1 MPWTKHHLLGVS
13 ERKIQEKRPKSCLK
27 YIPCI
32 PIWCLDFKGANPKS
46 DATNVAFEN
55 TGVGSDES
63 NQNASCKVLGF
74 PGVCISSQP
83 KNPPEVP
90 NFGGPF
96 SCWKEVGISRTT
108 NPYP

>member
-1 MPWTKHHLLGVS
+1 MAS
-13 ERKIQEKRPKSCLK
+13 
-27 YIPCI
+27 
-32 PIWCLDFKGANPKS
+32 
-46 DATNVAFEN
+46 EN

-63 NQNASCKVLGF
+63 NQNTSCKVLGF

-90 NFGGPF
+90 NLGGRSAVLEGGDFPYN
-96 SCWKEVGISRTT
+96 